1 MISRTLRLSDG
12 RTVRVLEA
20 GTGPAVLLLHG
31 VGLRAEAW
39 EPQMEALAASHRVI
53 AADLP
58 GHGESAPLSAGT
70 PALPDYVAWAARLV
84 AALGSGQV
92 AVAGH
97 SMGALIA
104 LGLVVDRPD
113 LVSRAALLCP
123 VFRRSPEARTAVLAR
138 AEEISVGRGGIDGPL
153 SRWFGDETSR
163 LRTRVAGWLRSV
175 PQAGYAAAYRA
186 FATGDTVY
194 ADRVAEITRPLLVLT
209 ADGDA
214 NSNAAMTRDMAALA
228 PRGRAVVIEG
238 HRHMVPMTAPEAV
251 NAALFDWLA
260 NPPQEAA
267 A

>member
-1 MISRTLRLSDG
+1 MTQQTLRLSDG
-12 RTVRVLEA
+12 RHVRVVVA
-20 GTGPAVLLLHG
+20 GSGPPVLLLHG

-39 EPQMEALAASHRVI
+39 EPQIAALAATHRVI

-58 GHGESAPLSAGT
+58 GHGNSDGLASGT
-70 PALPDYVAWAARLV
+70 PTLPDYVAWAARLI
-84 AALGSGQV
+84 AALGGPV

-97 SMGALIA
+97 SMGSLIA
-104 LGLVVDRPD
+104 LGLAVERPD

-123 VFRRSPEARTAVLAR
+123 VFRRTPEARAAVLAR

-163 LRTRVAGWLRSV
+163 LRTQVAGWLRSV

-194 ADRVAEITRPLLVLT
+194 ADRIGKVACPLLVLT
-209 ADGDA
+209 AEGDA
-214 NSNAAMTRDMAALA
+214 NSSAAMTQEMAGLA
-228 PRGRAVVIEG
+228 PKGRAVVIAG
-238 HRHMVPMTAPEAV
+238 HRHMVPMTGPDLV
-251 NAALFDWLA
+251 NAALLEWLGA
-260 NPPQEAA
+260 RRKEAA